1 MLQTRQELEQSQT
14 QKEHVARVRLALEDV
29 YGARFDGKV
38 IKPSQA
44 STKEIIS
51 LCAQYHGVATS
62 VVVPS
67 VQTMQEIYKLQR
79 QAFKEAFGP
88 GLLISV
94 QEARAEVIDDILIA
108 LRCSRPSITEFELA
122 QERGKIAYGFTLTQ
136 LRNRLTYLLNAQRLA
151 RKSTPEIREEIN
163 QVRAAAQPLPEQLPQ
178 EFTREALR
186 DKLRSMG
193 RSETE
198 RFIAKWGLQKINN
211 RLQGRDSFVEVSQ

>member
-1 MLQTRQELEQSQT
+1 LLQTRQELEQSQT

-44 STKEIIS
+44 STKEIID
-51 LCAQYHGVATS
+51 LCAQYHGVSPS

-88 GLLISV
+88 SLLISV
-94 QEARAEVIDDILIA
+94 QDARQEVIDDILIA

-198 RFIAKWGLQKINN
+198 RFIAKWGLAKINN
-211 RLQGRDSFVEVSQ
+211 RLQGRDSFVEVQ